1 MVNELLFTVELSNE
15 FNLLQ
20 RTKVTFSTRIQW
32 YTQRGNG
39 GFGSHIPLE
48 YDPPDLYKNA
58 IKCFKEGLL
67 LHLRDCEGVAQNLFQ
82 HYAPGTPFPHH

>member
-1 MVNELLFTVELSNE
+1 MSYCLLLNSATNLIYFKELKLF
-15 FNLLQ
+15 
-20 RTKVTFSTRIQW
+20 TFSTRIQW

-48 YDPPDLYKNA
+48 YDPPDLYENA

-67 LHLRDCEGVAQNLFQ
+67 LHLLDCEGVAQNLFQ
-82 HYAPGTPFPHH
+82 HYAPGTPPHH